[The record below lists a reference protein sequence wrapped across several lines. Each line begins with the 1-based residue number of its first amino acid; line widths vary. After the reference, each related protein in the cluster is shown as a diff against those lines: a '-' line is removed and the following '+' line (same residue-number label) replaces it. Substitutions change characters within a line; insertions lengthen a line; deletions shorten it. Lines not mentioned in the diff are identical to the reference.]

1 MNRWFI
7 VLVLSI
13 LVISGCG
20 KKDKYRDIDTNKI
33 KPWDPK
39 SEPLSKYGNHSPYRV
54 MGKTYRVNSQ
64 PNGYSETGKA
74 SWYGKKFHGRPT
86 SNQETFDMYK
96 LTAAHKTLP
105 LPSYVEVTNKKNN
118 KKVVVRV
125 NDRGPFVGT
134 RIIDLSYAA
143 AKALD
148 FVHDGVAD
156 VHIRVVNSP
165 RDLVNKPIKQGLTYL
180 QLGAFSD
187 KNSAYN
193 LAKKVSELLG
203 IETFVTI
210 LSTRTGA
217 LHRVRIGPVNSEIQ
231 VNQLINQITASGIR
245 DAKVIT
251 E

>member
-1 MNRWFI
+1 MNRCLI
-7 VLVLSI
+7 I
-13 LVISGCG
+13 LMVALLALSGCG
-20 KKDKYRDIDTNKI
+20 KKDRYRDIDTDKI
-33 KPWDPK
+33 KPWVPK
-39 SEPLSKYGNHSPYRV
+39 SEPLSQYGNHSPYRV
-54 MGKTYRVNSQ
+54 HGKTYRVNNH
-64 PNGYSETGKA
+64 PNGYSETGRA

-86 SNQETFDMYK
+86 SNQEIFDMYK

-105 LPSYVEVTNKKNN
+105 LPSYVEVTNKNNN

-125 NDRGPFVGT
+125 NDRGPFVGN

-143 AKALD
+143 AKALG
-148 FVHDGVAD
+148 FVHEGIAD

-165 RDLVNKPIKQGLTYL
+165 RDLVDKPIVQGLTYL

-187 KNSAYN
+187 RNAAYN
-193 LAKKVSELLG
+193 LAKKVSQILG

-210 LSTRTGA
+210 LPTRSGS
-217 LHRVRIGPVNSEIQ
+217 LHRVRIGPVKSEWK
-231 VNQLINQITASGIR
+231 VNQLINQITANGIH

>member
-1 MNRWFI
+1 MNRNLCFI
-7 VLVLSI
+7 LIGLLALSA
-13 LVISGCG
+13 CG
-20 KKDKYRDIDTNKI
+20 RKDKYRDIDTDSI
-33 KPWDPK
+33 KPWSPQ

-54 MGKTYRVNSQ
+54 YGKTYRVNNH

-74 SWYGKKFHGRPT
+74 SWYGKKFHGRQT
-86 SNQETFDMYK
+86 SNQEVFDMYK

-118 KKVVVRV
+118 KTVIVRV
-125 NDRGPFVGT
+125 NDRGPFVGD

-148 FVHDGVAD
+148 FVNDGIAN
-156 VHIRVVNSP
+156 VHIRVVASP
-165 RDLVNKPIKQGLTYL
+165 RDLVDKPITQGSTYL

-187 KNSAYN
+187 KNAAYN
-193 LAKKVSELLG
+193 LARKASRILG
-203 IETFVTI
+203 IEYFVTI
-210 LSTRTGA
+210 LSTQTGA
-217 LHRVRIGPVNSEIQ
+217 LHRVRIGPVESESK
-231 VNQLINQITASGIR
+231 VNQLINQITSNGIS

>member
-1 MNRWFI
+1 MKI
-7 VLVLSI
+7 ISLTTLLLTLI
-13 LVISGCG
+13 LTGCG
-20 KKDKYRDIDTNKI
+20 RKDSYRDIDTDQI
-33 KPWDPK
+33 KPWVPK

-54 MGKTYRVNSQ
+54 HGKIYQVNNNPVGFQQSGQ
-64 PNGYSETGKA
+64 A

-86 SNQETFDMYK
+86 SNQEVFDMYK

-105 LPSYVEVTNKKNN
+105 LPSYVEVTNLKND

-125 NDRGPFVGT
+125 NDRGPFVGD

-148 FVHDGVAD
+148 FVNDGIAD
-156 VHIRVVNSP
+156 VHIRVINSP
-165 RDLVNKPIKQGLTYL
+165 NDLVQNPIKQGLTYL
-180 QLGAFSD
+180 QLGAYSD
-187 KNSAYN
+187 KNAAYN
-193 LAKKVSELLG
+193 LAKKASELLG

-210 LSTRTGA
+210 LSTHTGA
-217 LHRVRIGPVNSEIQ
+217 LHRVRIGPISSEQKVNTLL
-231 VNQLINQITASGIR
+231 NKITSSGIP

>member
-1 MNRWFI
+1 MNRYL
-7 VLVLSI
+7 LVL
-13 LVISGCG
+13 LTGLLLLSGCG
-20 KKDKYRDIDTNKI
+20 KKDKYRDIDTDDI
-33 KPWDPK
+33 KPWVPQ
-39 SEPLSKYGNHSPYRV
+39 SEPLSKYGNHTPYRV
-54 MGKTYRVNSQ
+54 AGKTYRVNSH

-74 SWYGKKFHGRPT
+74 SWYGKKFHGRKT
-86 SNQETFDMYK
+86 SNQEVFDMYK

-118 KKVVVRV
+118 KTIVVRV
-125 NDRGPFVGT
+125 NDRGPFVGD

-148 FVHDGVAD
+148 FVQDGIAD
-156 VHIRVVNSP
+156 VYIRVVKSP
-165 RDLVNKPIKQGLTYL
+165 TDLVNNPITQGSTYL

-193 LAKKVSELLG
+193 LASKVSQLLG

-210 LSTRTGA
+210 LATHSGN
-217 LHRVRIGPVNSEIQ
+217 LHRVRIGPVESESRI
-231 VNQLINQITASGIR
+231 NQLINQITSNGISG
-245 DAKVIT
+245 AKVIT

>member
-1 MNRWFI
+1 MNRYF
-7 VLVLSI
+7 LVL
-13 LVISGCG
+13 LVGLLALPGCG
-20 KKDKYRDIDTNKI
+20 KKDKYRDIDTKNI
-33 KPWDPK
+33 KPWVPK

-54 MGKTYRVNSQ
+54 YGKTYRVNNH

-74 SWYGKKFHGRPT
+74 SWYGKKFHGRQT
-86 SNQETFDMYK
+86 SNQEVFDMYK

-118 KKVVVRV
+118 KTIVVRV
-125 NDRGPFVGT
+125 NDRGPFVGD

-148 FVHDGVAD
+148 FIQDGIAD
-156 VHIRVVNSP
+156 VHIRVVKSP
-165 RDLVNKPIKQGLTYL
+165 RDLVNNPITQGSTYL

-187 KNSAYN
+187 KISAYN
-193 LAKKVSELLG
+193 LANKVSQLLG

-210 LSTRTGA
+210 LSTSSGT
-217 LHRVRIGPVNSEIQ
+217 LHRVRIGPVESESKI
-231 VNQLINQITASGIR
+231 NQLINQITANGIS